1 MNFAIIGASGN
12 VGRKIIEILEKSK
25 ISFNDLYLVASKK
38 STGKKIKFREKEIEI
53 ENLDNYDF
61 SKAQI
66 TIFAAGSNIAKEWAP
81 KAAEKTIVIDNSSF
95 FRMKEN
101 IPLVVPEVNPEAL
114 GKHENIIANPNCST
128 MQMVLVLKPLHD
140 EYKIKRV
147 IVSTYQAVSGAGKEA
162 MDELF
167 AQTKNFLDK
176 KDIVS
181 KNFTK
186 QIAFN
191 LIPHIEVFD
200 IDSYTKEGLK
210 TPKKTKKSL
219 DEKNFVSKNFTKQIA
234 FNLIPHI
241 DVFDKDGYTKEEL
254 KMTNETKKILD
265 EKIEVT
271 ATCVRVPVRTG
282 HSESINIEFEKSYDL
297 ENIVKILENAPGCK
311 VFDDRKDGGYITP
324 LEAENNYTTFISRI
338 RKDNTNPKAINIWV
352 VSDNLLKGA
361 ALNTVQIAEHLMK
374 KL

>member
-12 VGRKIIEILEKSK
+12 VGRKTIEILEKSK
-25 ISFNDLYLVASKK
+25 ISFKDLYLVASKK
-38 STGKKIKFREKEIEI
+38 SAGKKIKFREKEIEI
-53 ENLDNYDF
+53 ENLENYDF

-81 KAAEKTIVIDNSSF
+81 KAAKKTIVIDNSSF
-95 FRMKEN
+95 FRMQKN
-101 IPLVVPEVNPEAL
+101 IPLVVPEVNPEDL
-114 GKHENIIANPNCST
+114 EKHDNIIANPNCST
-128 MQMVLVLKPLHD
+128 MQMVLALKPLHD

-167 AQTKNFLDK
+167 DQTKNFLDK
-176 KDIVS
+176 KI
-181 KNFTK
+181 
-186 QIAFN
+186 I
-191 LIPHIEVFD
+191 
-200 IDSYTKEGLK
+200 
-210 TPKKTKKSL
+210 
-219 DEKNFVSKNFTKQIA
+219 VSKNFTKQIA

-241 DVFDKDGYTKEEL
+241 DVFDEDGYTKEEL

-297 ENIVKILENAPGCK
+297 GNIIKILDNAPGCK
-311 VFDDRKDGGYITP
+311 VIDDRKDGGYITP
-324 LEAENNYTTFISRI
+324 LEAENDYTTYISRI
-338 RKDNTNPKAINIWV
+338 RKDNTNSKAINIWV

-361 ALNTVQIAEHLMK
+361 ALNTVQIAECLMK